1 MPQVVFEAMTKT
13 FLILVLMG
21 GLAYCGISH
30 LRERLVV
37 PDGAFGVLME
47 SNGIVA
53 RDAVKVG
60 PIWLWHGQRLLLYRS
75 TPMDVTIPVRALID
89 VYDGR
94 TVPALGIN
102 YSFQG
107 RTAHSLIALRS
118 SGVRRDEQ
126 GLILAGFHDV
136 ATAMRSALSGAH
148 LQLRESLVEDDL
160 AGAGLDRG
168 DRERVRQFLTLFA
181 EAVQTRLASR
191 FGETLNVHGAWI
203 AAPGFKRIDAARSP

>member
-1 MPQVVFEAMTKT
+1 MTKT
-13 FLILVLMG
+13 FLILVLLA

-47 SNGIVA
+47 RNGVVA
-53 RDAVKVG
+53 SDAVKVG
-60 PIWLWHGQRLLLYRS
+60 PIWLWRSQTLLLYRS

-94 TVPALGIN
+94 TVPALGIT

-107 RTAHSLIALRS
+107 RTAHSLIVLRN
-118 SGVRRDEQ
+118 SGVRRDKQ
-126 GLILAGFHDV
+126 GLILGGFHDV
-136 ATAMRSALSGAH
+136 ATAMRSALSGAQ
-148 LQLRESLVEDDL
+148 LQLRKRLVEDDL
-160 AGAGLDRG
+160 AGAGLDG
-168 DRERVRQFLTLFA
+168 DGGERVRQLLTLFA
-181 EAVQTRLASR
+181 EAVQTQLSSR

-203 AAPGFKRIDAARSP
+203 AAPGFERIDTARSP